1 MGKSKYLVLALT
13 LIMVLTGC
21 APTYSNMP
29 IDPGIT
35 INPPPTKPTETQDE
49 ETAYWPGALDIDFV
63 SGKRCTFEICEHIR
77 IKTSKTCSSITLFGA
92 TTKDSGKVI
101 DYFEQNLKGLKK
113 GKARVVEFG
122 TDPANSYE
130 NFVQLEDALCWK

>member
-21 APTYSNMP
+21 APTYSDMP

-35 INPPPTKPTETQDE
+35 LNPPPTKPTSTETEDP
-49 ETAYWPGALDIDFV
+49 AYWPGALEIVEV
-63 SGKRCTFEICEHIR
+63 SGQNCTFEICEFLKI
-77 IKTSKTCSSITLFGA
+77 TTNKTCSSITLFGA

-101 DYFEQNLKGLKK
+101 DYFEQNLKALKK
-113 GKARVVEFG
+113 GKSRTVEFG